1 MACLTVL
8 HITKYRSSSILT
20 MVACTILQLIPFEN
34 VKKYTT
40 VLFSDIFCSV
50 WYTSFHYGIIT
61 YFNKRQNKFYFDDD
75 AILELYPLKML
86 KNIKIFYLQMMY
98 WDFDRLVD
106 NSFWYIYLLQKYD
119 IGLFAFYYSRVMSFK
134 AVTRVSFLVRQGVWG
149 PSSSPSGP
157 GESPG
162 RVPGGK
168 APLPMKL
175 RLYLKLQEYF
185 YLRKWSYICN

>member
-1 MACLTVL
+1 MHLLPNRLEKASTIHNGRNEGTIYRQWFVILEVAFMACLTVL
-8 HITKYRSSSILT
+8 YITKYKSSSILT

-34 VKKYTT
+34 VKKYIT

-98 WDFDRLVD
+98 WDFDRLVN
-106 NSFWYIYLLQKYD
+106 NSFWYI
-119 IGLFAFYYSRVMSFK
+119 
-134 AVTRVSFLVRQGVWG
+134 
-149 PSSSPSGP
+149 
-157 GESPG
+157 
-162 RVPGGK
+162 
-168 APLPMKL
+168 
-175 RLYLKLQEYF
+175 
-185 YLRKWSYICN
+185 